1 MSDAQLHNHQQRRGD
16 RITMPTEHARQ
27 LTAALSPRQMAYYF
41 QACGATP
48 WRSAATKQ
56 PVCHVLDMK
65 YAPDEQCTL
74 LYQWGEALYIGAYQW
89 QGAPT
94 APTARAHWLA
104 PLGMWLYDFTQ
115 DPALPGL
122 ATVLDAQALTN
133 TLQAVLPYCQ
143 TGTFHLMRCRAT
155 PLRYRPGKRCT
166 VQIDLHL
173 RHCATGRFQHAR
185 LYGKLYHHTDKA
197 RAVYGEMQR
206 LSTALTARPGAL
218 RLADVVAFLPELG
231 LVVQA
236 PVQGK
241 PLDLWVS
248 QPERLGTAGQAQLC
262 RSLARAAHA
271 LAELH
276 QLDLATDRLRPATAD
291 LSKLGR
297 RAAKVATVAPHFGC
311 SLGRLAER
319 LCAQAPASAT
329 TDLRISHGDC
339 KPSQFLLSAD
349 QVALLDFDHGG
360 MADPAADVGLF
371 LATLRQS
378 ALRLGTKATYRKRGT
393 TWTSTAAEAHFLDG
407 YLAASDAPA
416 DFRTRVAWYA
426 ALALLRKA
434 WRGFARS
441 PWSPLPDLLVQE
453 ALAIV
458 NC

>member
-1 MSDAQLHNHQQRRGD
+1 MSNAQAHHHQQQRSD

-27 LTAALSPRQMAYYF
+27 LTAALSPRQMAQYF
-41 QACGATP
+41 QAYQGIS
-48 WRSAATKQ
+48 RSAAASKQ

-74 LYQWGEALYIGAYQW
+74 LYAWAEALYIGVYQW

-94 APTARAHWLA
+94 APTAHAHWLA

-133 TLQAVLPYCQ
+133 TLQAALPYCQ
-143 TGTFHLMRCRAT
+143 SGEFHLMRCRAT

-173 RHCATGRFQHAR
+173 RHRATGQFHRTR
-185 LYGKLYHHTDKA
+185 VYGKLYHHADKA
-197 RAVYGEMQR
+197 RAVYSEMQ
-206 LSTALTARPGAL
+206 LLHSAIAEQHSTL
-218 RLADVVAFLPELG
+218 RCAEAVSFLPELG
-231 LVVQA
+231 LVLQA
-236 PVQGK
+236 PVQGN
-241 PLDLWVS
+241 PFDLWLS
-248 QPERLGTAGQAQLC
+248 QPARLGTAGQAQLC

-276 QLDLATDRLRPATAD
+276 QLDLSTDRLRSATAD

-311 SLGRLAER
+311 NLGHLAEQ
-319 LCAQAPASAT
+319 LCTQAPASAT
-329 TDLRISHGDC
+329 TALRISHGDC
-339 KPSQFLLSAD
+339 KPSQFLLSAE

-378 ALRLGTKATYRKRGT
+378 ALRLGAKATCRKRGA
-393 TWTSTAAEAHFLDG
+393 TWASTAAEMHFLDG
-407 YLAASDAPA
+407 YLAASEETAA
-416 DFRTRVAWYA
+416 FQERVAWYI

-441 PWSPLPDLLVQE
+441 PWSPLPELLVQE

-458 NC
+458 N

>member
-1 MSDAQLHNHQQRRGD
+1 
-16 RITMPTEHARQ
+16 
-27 LTAALSPRQMAYYF
+27 
-41 QACGATP
+41 
-48 WRSAATKQ
+48 
-56 PVCHVLDMK
+56 
-65 YAPDEQCTL
+65 L
-74 LYQWGEALYIGAYQW
+74 LYQWGDALYIGAYQW

-94 APTARAHWLA
+94 APTASAHWLA

-122 ATVLDAQALTN
+122 ATVLNPQSLTDA
-133 TLQAVLPYCQ
+133 LQAALPYCQ
-143 TGTFHLMRCRAT
+143 SGAFHLMRCRAT

-173 RHCATGRFQHAR
+173 RHCATGRFQNAR
-185 LYGKLYHHTDKA
+185 LYGKLYHQADKA
-197 RAVYGEMQR
+197 RAVYSEMQLLHSAVTDQHR
-206 LSTALTARPGAL
+206 TL
-218 RLADVVAFLPELG
+218 RCAEAVAFLPELG

-241 PLDLWVS
+241 PLDLWIS
-248 QPERLGTAGQAQLC
+248 QPERLGAAGQAQLC
-262 RSLARAAHA
+262 QRLAHA
-271 LAELH
+271 AYALAALH
-276 QLDLATDRLRPATAD
+276 QLDLTTDRLRPATTD

-319 LCAQAPASAT
+319 LCTQAPASAT
-329 TDLRISHGDC
+329 MDLRIGHGDC

-378 ALRLGTKATYRKRGT
+378 ALRLGTKATYRKRGAP
-393 TWTSTAAEAHFLDG
+393 WASTAAEAHFLDV
-407 YLAASDAPA
+407 YLAASDAPPA
-416 DFRTRVAWYA
+416 FRTRVAWYE

-458 NC
+458 NW

>member
-1 MSDAQLHNHQQRRGD
+1 MRDAQSHNHQQRRGD

-27 LTAALSPRQMAYYF
+27 LTTALSPRQMAPYF
-41 QACGATP
+41 QAYQGRPGAV
-48 WRSAATKQ
+48 ATKQ
-56 PVCHVLDMK
+56 PVCRVLDMK

-74 LYQWGEALYIGAYQW
+74 LYAWHEALYIGMYQW
-89 QGAPT
+89 QGVPT
-94 APTARAHWLA
+94 APTAHAHWVA
-104 PLGMWLYDFTQ
+104 PLGMWLYDFRH

-122 ATVLDAQALTN
+122 ATVLDTPALT
-133 TLQAVLPYCQ
+133 TALSAALSEWQKGP
-143 TGTFHLMRCRAT
+143 FHLVQCRAT

-173 RHCATGRFQHAR
+173 RHRVSGQFHQER
-185 LYGKLYHHTDKA
+185 LYGKLYHHAEKA
-197 RAVYGEMQR
+197 QAVYAEMQR
-206 LSTALTARPGAL
+206 LSKATTAYPGAL
-218 RLADVVAFLPELG
+218 RLADVVTFLPELG

-241 PLDLWVS
+241 ALDLWLS
-248 QPERLGTAGQAQLC
+248 QPERLGAAGQAQLA
-262 RSLARAAHA
+262 RRLARAAHA

-276 QLDLATDRLRPATAD
+276 QLDLTTDRSRPATAD

-319 LCAQAPASAT
+319 LCTQAPASAT
-329 TDLRISHGDC
+329 TELRIGHGDC

-378 ALRLGTKATYRKRGT
+378 ALRLGTKATARKRGA
-393 TWTSTAAEAHFLDG
+393 TWASAPVEAHFLDI

-416 DFRTRVAWYA
+416 DFRERVAWYE

-458 NC
+458 N

>member
-1 MSDAQLHNHQQRRGD
+1 MSDAQSHNHQQRRSD
-16 RITMPTEHARQ
+16 EITMPTEHARQ
-27 LTAALSPRQMAYYF
+27 LTVALSPRQMAHYF
-41 QACGATP
+41 QACGGTP
-48 WRSAATKQ
+48 WPAAATKQ
-56 PVCHVLDMK
+56 PVCRVLDMK
-65 YAPDEQCTL
+65 YVPDEQCTL

-94 APTARAHWLA
+94 APTASAHWLA

-122 ATVLDAQALTN
+122 ATVLNPQSLTDA
-133 TLQAVLPYCQ
+133 LQAALPYCQ
-143 TGTFHLMRCRAT
+143 SGAFHLMRCRAT

-173 RHCATGRFQHAR
+173 RHCATGRFQNAR
-185 LYGKLYHHTDKA
+185 LYGKLYHQADKA
-197 RAVYGEMQR
+197 RAVYSEMQLLHSAVTDQHR
-206 LSTALTARPGAL
+206 TL
-218 RLADVVAFLPELG
+218 RCAEAVAFLPELG

-236 PVQGK
+236 PVPGK

-262 RSLARAAHA
+262 HRLACAAHA
-271 LAELH
+271 LAALH
-276 QLDLATDRLRPATAD
+276 QLDLTTDRLRPATAD

-311 SLGRLAER
+311 NLERLADR

-329 TDLRISHGDC
+329 TDLRIGHGDC

-378 ALRLGTKATYRKRGT
+378 ALRLGTKATYRKRGAP
-393 TWTSTAAEAHFLDG
+393 WASTAAEAHFLDV
-407 YLAASDAPA
+407 YLAASDAPPA
-416 DFRTRVAWYA
+416 FRTRVAWYE

-441 PWSPLPDLLVQE
+441 PWSPLPDLLVAE

-458 NC
+458 N